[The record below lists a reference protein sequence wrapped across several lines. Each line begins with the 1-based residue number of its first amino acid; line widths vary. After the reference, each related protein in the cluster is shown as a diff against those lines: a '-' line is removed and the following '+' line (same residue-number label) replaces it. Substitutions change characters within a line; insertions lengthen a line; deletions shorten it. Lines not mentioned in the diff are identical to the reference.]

1 MAIYI
6 YGSYIYVWHIYMDH
20 IYIYMDLNS
29 ICAYI
34 PIRWATCKKKINLKK
49 INTNGNDIQT
59 CEAENITNELRG
71 KCLKQ

>member
-6 YGSYIYVWHIYMDH
+6 YGSIYMAYIYGS
-20 IYIYMDLNS
+20 YIYMDLNS

-34 PIRWATCKKKINLKK
+34 SIRWATCKKKIKK

-59 CEAENITNELRG
+59 CETENIPNELRG